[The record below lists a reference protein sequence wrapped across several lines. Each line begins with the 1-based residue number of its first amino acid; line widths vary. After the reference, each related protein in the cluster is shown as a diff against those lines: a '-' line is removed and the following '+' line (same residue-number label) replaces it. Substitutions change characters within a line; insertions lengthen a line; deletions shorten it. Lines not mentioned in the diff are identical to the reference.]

1 MAVDDALRDEQPRAD
16 LRHFL
21 DMRVRSIGGGKK
33 VVVLFI
39 AKLNRPDLETL
50 GELVESGRVKPV
62 IDRRYDV
69 TEIAEALGYLDDGH
83 TMGKVAIGIGE

>member
-1 MAVDDALRDEQPRAD
+1 VQHSKGGGLRAI
-16 LRHFL
+16 RHFL
-21 DMRVRSIGGGKK
+21 EVRVRSIRGRQK
-33 VVVLFI
+33 VVVLFL

-69 TEIAEALGYLDDGH
+69 SRVSEALVYLD
-83 TMGKVAIGIGE
+83 